1 MFCLFWITCHQ
12 PKETAWYSLNSTCL
26 RAGILG
32 PHFLRLVS
40 LTSPACWESSCPA
53 PECFFLLER
62 WSEDERPSSGA
73 LPGPSSRRKQAFLA
87 TVHNGPQPE
96 PASLAASA
104 SLLASAPISSS
115 VAWPAPKTATSPLFS
130 LMASQFPELLFLNS
144 RSPCCYFFCPNQ
156 NFMEP
161 CLPFVP
167 CILGP
172 HLSHFSTWHWMLQ
185 TWKLPK
191 RLFL

>member
-1 MFCLFWITCHQ
+1 MIFVELCLPSRWHFG
-12 PKETAWYSLNSTCL
+12 SF
-26 RAGILG
+26 
-32 PHFLRLVS
+32 FLRSSTRGLCFS
-40 LTSPACWESSCPA
+40 LAELAQPVGSPAAQHPSAS
-53 PECFFLLER
+53 LLVER
-62 WSEDERPSSGA
+62 WSEDERPASGA
-73 LPGPSSRRKQAFLA
+73 LPATSSRRKQAFLA

-104 SLLASAPISSS
+104 SLLAPAPISSS

-130 LMASQFPELLFLNS
+130 LMASQFPELLFLDS
-144 RSPCCYFFCPNQ
+144 PSPCCYFFCPNQ

-172 HLSHFSTWHWMLQ
+172 HLSHFST
-185 TWKLPK
+185 
-191 RLFL
+191 